1 MKIRASLPAAVLG
14 LLPALAGAQP
24 SWQAIAPPETRL
36 ELFTALRT
44 ANYPTAETL
53 YRGDFHYEI
62 SHRFLPTIDQGYEA
76 GFGFDGPA
84 NIRTTVSYG
93 LHDRLMMTLGRSSLQ
108 DNLDLQL
115 RYRWLQFRH
124 MRFPSVV
131 ALNAGAAWNTDIP
144 AIVDRGAAAA
154 ENFQYYGQMIFNT
167 MMDDK
172 LGVGL
177 VPSFLYNSAIFSVD
191 PAIHRNPGNLRSL
204 LHQPHLGDLGGVQPG
219 PGGVPGHPVAG
230 RERALAQ
237 LAGLGPLHRHGRA
250 HLLRVRH
257 QQHAFKSVPIPRGG
271 ALRRGPGQLARRF
284 RDHAVPVGR
293 EGRKRSR
300 TPPCQALLT
309 VWPGGRGAAP
319 ARRVWGGT
327 AGIHVPRPTDGSLRA
342 RRASSGRT
350 RICSRGDAPRPC

>member
-1 MKIRASLPAAVLG
+1 MRIRASLAAAVLG

-44 ANYPTAETL
+44 ANYPTAESL
-53 YRGDFHYEI
+53 YGGDFHYEI

-76 GFGFDGPA
+76 GFGLDGPA

-124 MRFPSVV
+124 MRFPSVL

-144 AIVDRGAAAA
+144 AGIDRGAAAA
-154 ENFQYYGQMIFNT
+154 ENFQYFGQLVFNT

-191 PAIHRNPGNLRSL
+191 PQYTVTLGTYAQYFINHTWGIWVEYSPALMGYQGILSPGESGRSHNSL
-204 LHQPHLGDLGGVQPG
+204 AWGLSIDTGGHTFYLFATNNTRLSPSQYLV
-219 PGGVPGHPVAG
+219 
-230 RERALAQ
+230 
-237 LAGLGPLHRHGRA
+237 
-250 HLLRVRH
+250 
-257 QQHAFKSVPIPRGG
+257 G
-271 ALRRGPGQLARRF
+271 APY
-284 RDHAVPVGR
+284 
-293 EGRKRSR
+293 E
-300 TPPCQALLT
+300 
-309 VWPGGRGAAP
+309 AAP
-319 ARRVWGGT
+319 ENWRSGF
-327 AGIHVPRPTDGSLRA
+327 GI
-342 RRASSGRT
+342 T
-350 RICSRGDAPRPC
+350 RFL

>member
-1 MKIRASLPAAVLG
+1 MRIRASLAAAVLG

-44 ANYPTAETL
+44 ANYPTAESL

-76 GFGFDGPA
+76 GFGLDGPA

-124 MRFPSVV
+124 MRFPSVL

-144 AIVDRGAAAA
+144 AGIDRGAAAA
-154 ENFQYYGQMIFNT
+154 ENFQYFGQLVFNT

-172 LGVGL
+172 LGLGL

-191 PAIHRNPGNLRSL
+191 PQYTVTLGTYAQYFINHTWGIWVEYSPALMGYQGILSPGESGRSHNSL
-204 LHQPHLGDLGGVQPG
+204 AWGLSIDTGGHTFYLFATNNTRLSPSQYLV
-219 PGGVPGHPVAG
+219 
-230 RERALAQ
+230 
-237 LAGLGPLHRHGRA
+237 
-250 HLLRVRH
+250 
-257 QQHAFKSVPIPRGG
+257 G
-271 ALRRGPGQLARRF
+271 APY
-284 RDHAVPVGR
+284 
-293 EGRKRSR
+293 E
-300 TPPCQALLT
+300 
-309 VWPGGRGAAP
+309 AAP
-319 ARRVWGGT
+319 ENWRSGF
-327 AGIHVPRPTDGSLRA
+327 GI
-342 RRASSGRT
+342 T
-350 RICSRGDAPRPC
+350 RFL

>member
-1 MKIRASLPAAVLG
+1 MRIRASLAAAVLG

-44 ANYPTAETL
+44 ANYPTAESL

-76 GFGFDGPA
+76 GFGLDGPA

-93 LHDRLMMTLGRSSLQ
+93 FSDRLMMTLGRSSLQ

-124 MRFPSVV
+124 MRFPSVL

-144 AIVDRGAAAA
+144 AGIDRGAAAA
-154 ENFQYYGQMIFNT
+154 ENFQYFGQLVFNT

-172 LGVGL
+172 LGLGL

-191 PAIHRNPGNLRSL
+191 PQYTITLGTYAQYFINHTWGIWVEFSPALMGYQGILSPGESGRS
-204 LHQPHLGDLGGVQPG
+204 HNS
-219 PGGVPGHPVAG
+219 
-230 RERALAQ
+230 LAW
-237 LAGLGPLHRHGRA
+237 ACPSTRGA
-250 HLLRVRH
+250 HLLPVRH
-257 QQHAFKSVPIPRGG
+257 QQHAAQPVPVPRGG
-271 ALRRGPGQLARRF
+271 ALRSGPGELAHRLRN
-284 RDHAVPVGR
+284 HAV
-293 EGRKRSR
+293 
-300 TPPCQALLT
+300 L
-309 VWPGGRGAAP
+309 
-319 ARRVWGGT
+319 
-327 AGIHVPRPTDGSLRA
+327 
-342 RRASSGRT
+342 
-350 RICSRGDAPRPC
+350 

>member
-1 MKIRASLPAAVLG
+1 MRIRASLAAAVLG

-44 ANYPTAETL
+44 ANYPTAESL

-76 GFGFDGPA
+76 GFGLDGPA

-93 LHDRLMMTLGRSSLQ
+93 LHDRLMVTLGRSSLQ

-124 MRFPSVV
+124 MRFPSVL

-144 AIVDRGAAAA
+144 AGIDRGAAAA
-154 ENFQYYGQMIFNT
+154 ENFQYFGQLVFNT

-172 LGVGL
+172 LGLGL

-191 PAIHRNPGNLRSL
+191 PQYTATLGTYVHYFINHTWGIWVEYSPALTGYQGILSPGESGRSHNSL
-204 LHQPHLGDLGGVQPG
+204 AWGLSIDTGGHTFYLFATNNTRLSPSQYLV
-219 PGGVPGHPVAG
+219 
-230 RERALAQ
+230 
-237 LAGLGPLHRHGRA
+237 
-250 HLLRVRH
+250 
-257 QQHAFKSVPIPRGG
+257 G
-271 ALRRGPGQLARRF
+271 APY
-284 RDHAVPVGR
+284 
-293 EGRKRSR
+293 E
-300 TPPCQALLT
+300 
-309 VWPGGRGAAP
+309 AAP
-319 ARRVWGGT
+319 ENWRSGF
-327 AGIHVPRPTDGSLRA
+327 GI
-342 RRASSGRT
+342 T
-350 RICSRGDAPRPC
+350 RFL

>member
-1 MKIRASLPAAVLG
+1 MRIRASLAAAVLG

-44 ANYPTAETL
+44 ANYPTAESL

-76 GFGFDGPA
+76 GFGLDGPA

-93 LHDRLMMTLGRSSLQ
+93 FSDRLMMTLGRSSLQ

-124 MRFPSVV
+124 MRFPSVL

-144 AIVDRGAAAA
+144 AGIDRGAAAA
-154 ENFQYYGQMIFNT
+154 ENIQYFGQLVFNT

-191 PAIHRNPGNLRSL
+191 PQYTVTLGTYAQYFINHTWGIWVEYSPALTGYQGILSPG
-204 LHQPHLGDLGGVQPG
+204 
-219 PGGVPGHPVAG
+219 
-230 RERALAQ
+230 E
-237 LAGLGPLHRHGRA
+237 
-250 HLLRVRH
+250 
-257 QQHAFKSVPIPRGG
+257 
-271 ALRRGPGQLARRF
+271 
-284 RDHAVPVGR
+284 
-293 EGRKRSR
+293 
-300 TPPCQALLT
+300 
-309 VWPGGRGAAP
+309 
-319 ARRVWGGT
+319 
-327 AGIHVPRPTDGSLRA
+327 
-342 RRASSGRT
+342 SGRSHNSLAWGLSIDTGGHTFYLFATNNT
-350 RICSRGDAPRPC
+350 RLSPSQYLVGAPYAADPENWRTGFGITRFL

>member
-1 MKIRASLPAAVLG
+1 MRIRASLAAAVLG

-44 ANYPTAETL
+44 ANYPTAESL

-76 GFGFDGPA
+76 GFGLDGPA

-93 LHDRLMMTLGRSSLQ
+93 FSDRLMATLGRSSLQ

-124 MRFPSVV
+124 MRFPSVL

-144 AIVDRGAAAA
+144 AGIDRGAAAA
-154 ENFQYYGQMIFNT
+154 ENFQYFGQLVFNT

-191 PAIHRNPGNLRSL
+191 P
-204 LHQPHLGDLGGVQPG
+204 QYTVTLGTY
-219 PGGVPGHPVAG
+219 
-230 RERALAQ
+230 AQ
-237 LAGLGPLHRHGRA
+237 YLINH
-250 HLLRVRH
+250 
-257 QQHAFKSVPIPRGG
+257 
-271 ALRRGPGQLARRF
+271 
-284 RDHAVPVGR
+284 
-293 EGRKRSR
+293 
-300 TPPCQALLT
+300 T
-309 VWPGGRGAAP
+309 
-319 ARRVWGGT
+319 
-327 AGIHVPRPTDGSLRA
+327 
-342 RRASSGRT
+342 
-350 RICSRGDAPRPC
+350 